1 MHQTRRMA
9 RMKGRIMSRFHK
21 PKLHHALPSHPPAA
35 PIAISIDGVA
45 AGLALRDSHR
55 FRFFSGHPYFDLL
68 DGSRFSRIEDVRW
81 AVKRLSL
88 ANGEASE
95 APPPAAGAHREL
107 AL

>member
-1 MHQTRRMA
+1 MHQTRRIA

-21 PKLHHALPSHPPAA
+21 PKLHHPLPSHPPAA

-81 AVKRLSL
+81 AVKRLSQ
-88 ANGEASE
+88 ANSE
-95 APPPAAGAHREL
+95 AGETSPPAAGAHGEL